1 MRALRERRCRLVM
14 SATMALVGVIV
25 ASCAGVPT
33 DGAIQRG
40 PLIGVADDPGVI
52 RVIARPPA
60 PGMAPIEIVRGFL
73 AANAGLTDVSIAR
86 QYLAPEISSRWDPA
100 DSISVIRGAV
110 EITSVDDASFV
121 ISGAL
126 DGVVDRRGRWSVV
139 GVGQEIE
146 SAINVVMV
154 GGQWRI
160 SSVPDGLILTRTAAD
175 RALRTYALQFFDP
188 EFRTLVPDAI
198 VVPALGRGL
207 ATTLVR
213 RLLEG
218 PSDWLAPAV
227 ATAFPDGTRLAFES
241 VPVVAGIAQIE
252 LTDAVLSADSNSR
265 RALSAQIV
273 RTLAPVAGVTSV
285 RITVAGTPLAIPGVG
300 PVQSIS
306 DWVQF
311 VPDREVGPPL
321 AFGLANGRV
330 VAFPT
335 SGDEESVVLDDP
347 RIAEFHVDSRGETIV
362 GVTERRNTLI
372 RAVNGVAET
381 VHSGQNLAS
390 PQIVRGGIWVI
401 ERGVGVVSVTR
412 SGSAAVP
419 LTAEDGQSLDAL
431 VEAVR
436 VSPDGTRVLVILR
449 IDGRS
454 RLLMA
459 RVEISG
465 GTSRLTGARR
475 VESTLG
481 EVLDASW
488 FGASRLAVLTTSGAA
503 GARLVTMPLGLNQGE
518 PIEVPPGTTRVAA
531 AAGRALLVG
540 RTDPDVNE
548 LLTRSAGRWVVLG
561 GATQPVYP

>member
-1 MRALRERRCRLVM
+1 
-14 SATMALVGVIV
+14 
-25 ASCAGVPT
+25 
-33 DGAIQRG
+33 
-40 PLIGVADDPGVI
+40 
-52 RVIARPPA
+52 
-60 PGMAPIEIVRGFL
+60 
-73 AANAGLTDVSIAR
+73 
-86 QYLAPEISSRWDPA
+86 
-100 DSISVIRGAV
+100 
-110 EITSVDDASFV
+110 
-121 ISGAL
+121 
-126 DGVVDRRGRWSVV
+126 
-139 GVGQEIE
+139 
-146 SAINVVMV
+146 
-154 GGQWRI
+154 
-160 SSVPDGLILTRTAAD
+160 
-175 RALRTYALQFFDP
+175 
-188 EFRTLVPDAI
+188 
-198 VVPALGRGL
+198 L

-252 LTDAVLSADSNSR
+252 LTDDVLSADANSR

-273 RTLAPVAGVTSV
+273 RTLAPVAGVSSV

-300 PVQSIS
+300 PVQSIT

-347 RIAEFHVDSRGETIV
+347 RIAEFDVDSRGETIAA
-362 GVTERRNTLI
+362 VTERRNTLI

-401 ERGVGVVSVTR
+401 ERGVGVVAVTR

-431 VEAVR
+431 VETVR
-436 VSPDGTRVLVILR
+436 MSPDGTRALVILR

-465 GTSRLTGARR
+465 GASRLTGARR
-475 VESTLG
+475 IESTFG

-503 GARLVTMPLGLNQGE
+503 GARLVTMPLGINQGD
-518 PIEVPPGTTRVAA
+518 PIDVPPGTTRVAA
-531 AAGRALLVG
+531 AAGRALLIG